1 MKLLRYG
8 PVGQEKPGLLDADGR
23 IRDLSGVIADLDGQ
37 ALSPAG
43 LAKLADIDLAT
54 LPVVTDQ
61 QRIGQ
66 PVANVGKF
74 LAIGLNYT
82 DHAKEAGMAIPTEP
96 VVFMKAISCLCGPND
111 DVVTPRG
118 SLKLDWEV
126 EIGIVIGTKA
136 QYVSVEN
143 ALDYVAGYC
152 VVNDVSE
159 RHYQLERGG
168 QWDKGKSFDTFGP
181 VGPWLVTKDEVGDVQ
196 NLDIWLDV
204 NGERMQTGNT
214 RTMIFDCAKIISYL
228 SECMTLMPGDL
239 IITGTPPGV
248 GLGMKP
254 PRFLKAG
261 DVMTLG
267 IDMLGEQRQQVVAFR
282 PSSQDT

>member
-8 PVGQEKPGLLDADGR
+8 PAGQEKPGLLDVDGN
-23 IRDLSGVIADLDGQ
+23 IRDLSGVVDDLDGQ
-37 ALSPAG
+37 ALAPSRLAQLAG
-43 LAKLADIDLAT
+43 IDPAT
-54 LPVVTDQ
+54 LPVVSGP

-66 PVANVGKF
+66 PVANIGKF
-74 LAIGLNYT
+74 VAIGLNYT
-82 DHAKEAGMAIPTEP
+82 DHAKEANMAIPTEP
-96 VVFMKAISCLCGPND
+96 VVFMKAISCLCGPSD
-111 DVVTPRG
+111 DVIMPRDAI
-118 SLKLDWEV
+118 KLDWEV
-126 EIGIVIGTKA
+126 EIGIVIGAKA
-136 QYVSVEN
+136 QYVSVAD
-143 ALDYVAGYC
+143 ALDHVAGYC

-159 RHYQLERGG
+159 RHFQLERGG
-168 QWDKGKSFDTFGP
+168 SWDKGKSFDTFGP

-196 NLDIWLDV
+196 DLDIWLDV

-214 RTMIFDCAKIISYL
+214 RTMIFDCAKIVSYL

-254 PRFLKAG
+254 PRFLKVG

-267 IDMLGEQRQQVVAFR
+267 IDKLGEQRQQVVEFR
-282 PSSQDT
+282 PS

>member
-8 PVGQEKPGLLDADGR
+8 PVGQEKPGLLDADGN
-23 IRDLSGVIADLDGQ
+23 IRDLSGVIDDLDGQ
-37 ALSPAG
+37 ALAPSR
-43 LAKLADIDLAT
+43 LARLAEIDPTT
-54 LPVVTDQ
+54 LPVVSDA

-82 DHAKEAGMAIPTEP
+82 DHAKEANMAIPTEP
-96 VVFMKAISCLCGPND
+96 VVFMKAISCLSGPD
-111 DVVTPRG
+111 DNVIMPRDAT
-118 SLKLDWEV
+118 KLDWEV

-136 QYVSVEN
+136 QYVSVVD
-143 ALDYVAGYC
+143 ALDHVAGYC

-168 QWDKGKSFDTFGP
+168 SWDKGKSFDTFGP

-196 NLDIWLDV
+196 NLGIWLNV

-214 RTMIFDCAKIISYL
+214 STMIFDCAKIVSYL

-267 IDMLGEQRQQVVAFR
+267 IDKLGEQRQQVVEFR
-282 PSSQDT
+282 PG